1 MADIAIA
8 MMEPEN
14 EGNVGAIA
22 RAMKNFDLNKLYLI
36 NPKIHISEY
45 SRKIAVRA
53 QNILDNAR
61 ILPTIEKLKDEYDL
75 LYGTTAIPAKRPS
88 NIKRN
93 ILKPSD
99 FAKLI
104 SNVKGRAVILLGRES
119 SGLSN
124 KELEYC
130 DAVITI
136 PACEDY
142 PTLNVATAGAI
153 LFYELYK
160 NKAKNEGFPTIDKKT
175 RRLILEK
182 FTKIV
187 SQTNL
192 PEYRKKL
199 VGKAF
204 KNILGKS
211 IITKKEAGL
220 LITALNRVEKELAIR
235 VGKDW

>member
-1 MADIAIA
+1 MVDIAIA

-14 EGNVGAIA
+14 EGNIGAVA
-22 RAMKNFDLNKLYLI
+22 RAMGNFALSKLYLI
-36 NPKIHISEY
+36 NPKIHIGIN
-45 SRKIAVRA
+45 SRKMAAHA
-53 QNILDNAR
+53 QSILDNAI
-61 ILPTIEKLKDEYDL
+61 ILSNIASLKEEYDL
-75 LYGTTAIPAKRPS
+75 LYGTTAILAKRPS

-93 ILKPSD
+93 VLKPDD
-99 FAKLI
+99 FAKLVSKI
-104 SNVKGRAVILLGRES
+104 KGKVIILLGRES

-124 KELEYC
+124 EELEYC

-142 PTLNVATAGAI
+142 PTLNVATASAI

-160 NKAKNEGFPTIDKKT
+160 NNTEIKGLPLMNKRTKK
-175 RRLILEK
+175 LLLEK
-182 FTKIV
+182 FLAVI

-192 PEYRKKL
+192 PAYKKKL

-211 IITKKEAGL
+211 IITKKEGSL
-220 LITALNRVEKELAIR
+220 LITALNRVEKELTIR
-235 VGKDW
+235 AEKNW